1 MSRKNEALRRIRD
14 RYSLGREDFWQQKFS
29 KGRDLVLLTHD
40 ACEKIAAIEG
50 IIIEEPTCFF
60 DLPKKTYVLLASA
73 RLPAREAFVDQD
85 GNEYE
90 ARAEVGPVWSLG
102 EADPDNCRMGYRA
115 AMAEKRLKDRL
126 ILKLINA
133 YEYGIYSQDEIE
145 DADITQRYDLEG
157 DEPEQEQEPEQ
168 EPEQEQRLTAEQ
180 IAEQMNSQPEPE
192 PEQEQVGEG
201 EISQEAFD
209 RRHMYMTLTELQ
221 KTANMVG
228 DPGLKIIRQVADE
241 EWQLRVQDLSV
252 EQLNQL
258 VQKVAAVW
266 GVENL
271 QNIFE
276 NSLKLTE
283 DHFLAA

>member
-14 RYSLGREDFWQQKFS
+14 HYGLEREDFWQQKFS
-29 KGRDLVLLTHD
+29 KGRDLTLLTHD

-73 RLPAREAFVDQD
+73 RLPAREAFVDPD
-85 GNEYE
+85 GNQHE
-90 ARAEVGPVWSLG
+90 ARAEVGPVWSIG
-102 EADPDNCRMGYRA
+102 EADPDNCRTISYRA
-115 AMAEKRLKDRL
+115 MMAEKRLKDRL

-145 DADITQRYDLEG
+145 DADINKRYDFP
-157 DEPEQEQEPEQ
+157 DEPEQEPEPEQ
-168 EPEQEQRLTAEQ
+168 EQEQEQRLTAEQ

-192 PEQEQVGEG
+192 PEPEQVGEG
-201 EISQEAFD
+201 EISQEEFD